1 MHDTSKPNSNDH
13 VKKKQTQRSVK
24 NEKIYEFFHQHVPIT
39 KWLPKYTSENAMGDM
54 IAGVTIGLTMI
65 PQSIAYASLANLSP
79 QVGLYSALMGGI
91 IYMTFGTVK
100 QVSIGPTSLM
110 SLLTYEYTKN
120 LTPEYVVL
128 LTFMCGI
135 VEISMGLFKLGF
147 LVDFISTPVTS
158 GFTTATSIIVIMS
171 QVKGILGVRFKGDTV
186 KDILEKL
193 IEHFHERRS
202 GDMILG
208 LSAIAL
214 ILFMRELRNVPV
226 KGNLKKV
233 LWFISL
239 SRNTSVVLLSMFI
252 TYLFESSGSP
262 MPYLTSETA
271 KTGLPSLRFPPF
283 GYTSG
288 NTTVTLPEMLY
299 EIRSAIFII
308 PLVSV
313 LANVSIAKTYANG
326 GVVEATQEMLA
337 LGLCNIAGSFIL
349 SMPTCG
355 AFTRSALVQASGV
368 QTTLSNIYASGLIF
382 LAIMFL
388 TPHFHLIPRAVLSS
402 ILISAVLFMVD
413 YQIVKPLWKTNRVE
427 LFVTLITLLI
437 SLFFTVEIGLLVGIC
452 ANIIHLALMWSRPKL
467 KIELIKSKGVEFVL
481 ITPNNGLYFP
491 AIDYLYREIMRIPKQ
506 EGYSKIP
513 LVINCAHLKGLDY
526 TAAKGLSLISSEI
539 QANDQRFIVL
549 SSSEKMRY
557 VFRKSG
563 CKSMMFCNSLDA
575 LPATILGEHCKE
587 KCALNNSSVSRNDTV
602 VVDVPIMLA
611 EGTPLLNVKTQN
623 GNDTRVDL

>member
-1 MHDTSKPNSNDH
+1 M
-13 VKKKQTQRSVK
+13 
-24 NEKIYEFFHQHVPIT
+24 
-39 KWLPKYTSENAMGDM
+39 AMGDM
-54 IAGVTIGLTMI
+54 IAGITIGLTMI

-79 QVGLYSALMGGI
+79 QVGLYSSLIGGF
-91 IYMTFGTVK
+91 IYMNLGTVK
-100 QVSIGPTSLM
+100 QVSMGPTSLM
-110 SLLTYEYTKN
+110 ALLTYEYTKN
-120 LTPEYVVL
+120 LTVEYVVL

-135 VEISMGLFKLGF
+135 IEMLMGLFKLGF

-158 GFTTATSIIVIMS
+158 GFTTATSIIVVMS

-193 IEHFHERRS
+193 IEHFHERRT
-202 GDMILG
+202 GDMVLG
-208 LSAIAL
+208 LGAIVV
-214 ILFMRELRNVPV
+214 ILTLRELRNVPV
-226 KGNLKKV
+226 TGILKKV
-233 LWFISL
+233 FWFISL
-239 SRNTSVVLLSMFI
+239 SRNTSVVLLAMLI
-252 TYLFESSGSP
+252 TYLFESSGIP
-262 MPYLTSETA
+262 LPYLTSDTA

-326 GVVEATQEMLA
+326 GIVEATQEMLA
-337 LGLCNIAGSFIL
+337 LGMCNIAGSFIM

-355 AFTRSALVQASGV
+355 AFTRSALSQASGV
-368 QTTLSNIYASGLIF
+368 QTTLSNIYASGLIL
-382 LAIMFL
+382 LAILFL
-388 TPHFHLIPRAVLSS
+388 TPHFHLIPRAILSS

-413 YQIVKPLWKTNRVE
+413 YQIVKPLWKTSRAE
-427 LFVTLITLLI
+427 LFVTMVTLLI
-437 SLFFTVEIGLLVGIC
+437 SLFFTVEIGLLAGIC

-506 EGYSKIP
+506 EGYAKIP

-539 QANDQRFIVL
+539 QAKDQRFIVL
-549 SSSEKMRY
+549 NASEKMRY
-557 VFRKSG
+557 VCRKSG
-563 CKSMMFCNSLDA
+563 CKSMVFCNSLDA
-575 LPATILGEHCKE
+575 LPSVILGEQCKE
-587 KCALNNSSVSRNDTV
+587 KCTLNSSSMKRNDSV
-602 VVDVPIMLA
+602 VVDVPIRLA
-611 EGTPLLNVKTQN
+611 EVTPLLNIKSPN

>member
-1 MHDTSKPNSNDH
+1 MANSNDH
-13 VKKKQTQRSVK
+13 VKKKQMQKAIK
-24 NEKIYEFFHQHVPIT
+24 NQKIYKFLHQHVPIT
-39 KWLPKYTSENAMGDM
+39 KWLPKYNGKMAMGDM
-54 IAGVTIGLTMI
+54 IAGITIGLTMI

-79 QVGLYSALMGGI
+79 QVGLYSSLIGGF
-91 IYMTFGTVK
+91 IYMNFGTVK
-100 QVSIGPTSLM
+100 QVSMGPTSLM
-110 SLLTYEYTKN
+110 ALLTYEYTKN
-120 LTPEYVVL
+120 LTPQYVVL
-128 LTFMCGI
+128 LTFMSGI
-135 VEISMGLFKLGF
+135 VEMLMGLFKLGF

-158 GFTTATSIIVIMS
+158 GFTTATSIIVVMS
-171 QVKGILGVRFKGDTV
+171 QIKGILGVRFKGDTV

-208 LSAIAL
+208 IGAIIVILSL
-214 ILFMRELRNVPV
+214 RELRNVPA
-226 KGNLKKV
+226 KGFLKNC

-239 SRNTSVVLLSMFI
+239 SRNTSVVLFAMFI
-252 TYLFESSGSP
+252 TYLFESSGTP
-262 MPYLTSETA
+262 LPYLTSDTA
-271 KTGLPSLRFPPF
+271 KTGLPSLQFPPF

-288 NTTVTLPEMLY
+288 NTTVTLSEMLY

-326 GVVEATQEMLA
+326 GIVEATQEMLA
-337 LGLCNIAGSFIL
+337 LGMCNIAGSFIM

-355 AFTRSALVQASGV
+355 AFTRSALSQASGV
-368 QTTLSNIYASGLIF
+368 QTTLSNIYASGLIL
-382 LAIMFL
+382 LAILFL
-388 TPHFHLIPRAVLSS
+388 TPHFHLIPRAILSS

-413 YQIVKPLWKTNRVE
+413 YQIIKPLWKTNRAE
-427 LFVTLITLLI
+427 LFVTLVTLLI
-437 SLFFTVEIGLLVGIC
+437 SLFFTVEIGLLAGIC

-467 KIELIKSKGVEFVL
+467 KIELMKSKGVEFVL

-506 EGYSKIP
+506 EGYAKIP

-539 QANDQRFIVL
+539 QAKDQRFIVL
-549 SSSEKMRY
+549 NASEKMRY
-557 VFRKSG
+557 VCRKSG
-563 CKSMMFCNSLDA
+563 CKSMVFCNSFDA
-575 LPATILGEHCKE
+575 LPAAILGEQCKE
-587 KCALNNSSVSRNDTV
+587 KCILNSSSMKRNDTV

-611 EGTPLLNVKTQN
+611 EVTPLLNIKPSN
-623 GNDTRVDL
+623 GNDAKVDL

>member
-1 MHDTSKPNSNDH
+1 MHETTKPNSNDS
-13 VKKKQTQRSVK
+13 VKKKQMQKSIK
-24 NEKIYEFFHQHVPIT
+24 NQKIHEFLHQHVPIT
-39 KWLPKYTSENAMGDM
+39 KWLPKYNSKMAMGDM
-54 IAGVTIGLTMI
+54 IAGITIGLTMI

-79 QVGLYSALMGGI
+79 QIGLYSALMGGF

-100 QVSIGPTSLM
+100 QVSMGPTSLM
-110 SLLTYEYTKN
+110 ALLTYEYTKN
-120 LTPEYVVL
+120 LTQEYVVL

-135 VEISMGLFKLGF
+135 VEMLMGLFKLGF

-158 GFTTATSIIVIMS
+158 GFTTATSIIVVMS

-186 KDILEKL
+186 KDISEKL

-208 LSAIAL
+208 LGAIVV
-214 ILFMRELRNVPV
+214 ILSLRELRNVPV
-226 KGNLKKV
+226 KGIMKKV
-233 LWFISL
+233 FWFISL
-239 SRNTSVVLLSMFI
+239 SRNTSVVLLAMLI
-252 TYLFESSGSP
+252 TYLFESSGTP
-262 MPYLTSETA
+262 LPYLTSDTA
-271 KTGLPSLRFPPF
+271 KTGLPTLRFPPF

-326 GVVEATQEMLA
+326 GIVEATQEMLA
-337 LGLCNIAGSFIL
+337 LGMCNIAGSFIM

-355 AFTRSALVQASGV
+355 AFTRSALSQASGV
-368 QTTLSNIYASGLIF
+368 QTTLSNIYASGLI
-382 LAIMFL
+382 LMAILFL
-388 TPHFHLIPRAVLSS
+388 TPHFHLIPRAILSS

-413 YQIVKPLWKTNRVE
+413 YQIVKPLWKTNRAE
-427 LFVTLITLLI
+427 LFVTLVTLLI
-437 SLFFTVEIGLLVGIC
+437 SLFFTVEVGLLAGIC

-467 KIELIKSKGVEFVL
+467 KIELMKSKGLEFVL

-506 EGYSKIP
+506 EGYAKIP

-526 TAAKGLSLISSEI
+526 TAAKGLCLISSEI
-539 QANDQRFIVL
+539 QAKDQRFIVL
-549 SSSEKMRY
+549 NASEKMRY
-557 VFRKSG
+557 VCRKSG
-563 CKSMMFCNSLDA
+563 CKSMVFCNSFDA
-575 LPATILGEHCKE
+575 LPASILGEQCKE
-587 KCALNNSSVSRNDTV
+587 KYTLNNSSMKRNDTV
-602 VVDVPIMLA
+602 AIDVPIMLA
-611 EGTPLLNVKTQN
+611 EVTPLLNVKPPN
-623 GNDTRVDL
+623 GNDTRVDI

>member
-1 MHDTSKPNSNDH
+1 MTETTEPNSNDH
-13 VKKKQTQRSVK
+13 VKKKQMQKAIK
-24 NEKIYEFFHQHVPIT
+24 NEKIYEFLHQHVPIT
-39 KWLPKYTSENAMGDM
+39 KWLPKYNSKMAMGDM
-54 IAGVTIGLTMI
+54 IAGITIGLTMI

-79 QVGLYSALMGGI
+79 QVGLYSSLIGGF
-91 IYMTFGTVK
+91 IYMNFGTVK
-100 QVSIGPTSLM
+100 QVSMGPTSLM
-110 SLLTYEYTKN
+110 ALLTYEYTKN

-128 LTFMCGI
+128 LTFMSGI
-135 VEISMGLFKLGF
+135 VEMLMGLFKLGF

-158 GFTTATSIIVIMS
+158 GFTTATSIIVVMS
-171 QVKGILGVRFKGDTV
+171 QIKGILGVRFKGDTV

-193 IEHFHERRS
+193 IEHFHERRN

-208 LSAIAL
+208 IGAIIVILSL
-214 ILFMRELRNVPV
+214 RELRNVPA
-226 KGNLKKV
+226 KGFLKNF

-239 SRNTSVVLLSMFI
+239 SRNTSVVLLAMFI
-252 TYLFESSGSP
+252 TYLFESSGTP
-262 MPYLTSETA
+262 LPYLTSDTA

-326 GVVEATQEMLA
+326 GIVEATQEMLA
-337 LGLCNIAGSFIL
+337 LGMCNIAGSFIM

-355 AFTRSALVQASGV
+355 AFTRSALSQASGV
-368 QTTLSNIYASGLIF
+368 QTTLSNIYASGLIL
-382 LAIMFL
+382 LAILFL
-388 TPHFHLIPRAVLSS
+388 TPHFHLIPRAILSS

-413 YQIVKPLWKTNRVE
+413 YQIVKPLWKTNRAE
-427 LFVTLITLLI
+427 LFVTLVTLLI
-437 SLFFTVEIGLLVGIC
+437 SLFFTVEIGLLAGIC

-467 KIELIKSKGVEFVL
+467 KIELMKSKGVEFVL

-506 EGYSKIP
+506 EGYAKIP

-539 QANDQRFIVL
+539 QAKDQRFIVL
-549 SSSEKMRY
+549 NASEKMRY
-557 VFRKSG
+557 VCRKSG
-563 CKSMMFCNSLDA
+563 CKSMVFCNSFDA
-575 LPATILGEHCKE
+575 LPAAILGEQCKE
-587 KCALNNSSVSRNDTV
+587 KCILNSSSMKRNDTV

-611 EGTPLLNVKTQN
+611 EVTPLLNIKPLN
-623 GNDTRVDL
+623 GNDAKVDL